1 MSGAVI
7 TQRKPEPANK
17 PSGYKAGGIHLHLLT
32 VEYKLT
38 AKYNFQ
44 TDTSWTSENI
54 LHTECR

>member
-17 PSGYKAGGIHLHLLT
+17 PSGYKPGGIYLHVFT
-32 VEYKLT
+32 VKYKLT

-44 TDTSWTSENI
+44 IDTS
-54 LHTECR
+54 

>member
-44 TDTSWTSENI
+44 TDTS
-54 LHTECR
+54 